1 MKAFFLEW
9 LNKAFYHDTK
19 NPHPVQIGT
28 SEVLFKTLMSPVGW
42 QRKMYLKYWNEP
54 IYILQVYP
62 LFFCCINSCAPVGSI
77 EISFYCSWSNMLV
90 TCFTRSCYWPNKAW
104 CLHIILHFACIY
116 FESCGH
122 YLWVRLLCNRYGRQ
136 TQTLRMR
143 HLDRAPHTY
152 ANTQREALLVIIRP
166 LLWAVDYRKS
176 LYLARPILIRDTHS
190 FVSVRRFQVMTRPQR
205 A

>member
-1 MKAFFLEW
+1 MKSFFLEW

-42 QRKMYLKYWNEP
+42 QRKMY
-54 IYILQVYP
+54 ID
-62 LFFCCINSCAPVGSI
+62 SCALVGSI
-77 EISFYCSWSNMLV
+77 EISFYCSWSNMPS

-104 CLHIILHFACIY
+104 FFHIILHFACIY

-122 YLWVRLLCNRYGRQ
+122 YLWVRLLCNRYSRQ

-143 HLDRAPHTY
+143 HLDRTPHTY

-176 LYLARPILIRDTHS
+176 LYLAQPILIRDTHS
-190 FVSVRRFQVMTRPQR
+190 FVSMRRFQVMTRPQR